1 MTPDGIS
8 TAEWARVFE
17 LAAEIVN
24 ATAADDDEL
33 DLSLRTQLLEEL
45 DRLELHHGRLA
56 SLLATRADYL
66 DDEGEAI
73 ALLEEAYAIALG
85 GGDVDNCLLVADSL
99 ATRYIEDR
107 RDREQGA
114 RWLEACAHA
123 LRLTG
128 TASDIEQLE
137 RLENQLRLLD

>member
-8 TAEWARVFE
+8 TAEWARVHE
-17 LAAEIVN
+17 PAAEIVN
-24 ATAADDDEL
+24 ASTADDEAL

-45 DRLELHHGRLA
+45 DRLEVRYGRLA

-73 ALLEEAYAIALG
+73 ALLEEAYAVALR
-85 GGDVDNCLLVADSL
+85 GGDADNCPLVADSL
-99 ATRYIEDR
+99 ASRHIEDR

-123 LRLTG
+123 LRSTG
-128 TASDIEQLE
+128 TASDIKQFEWLE
-137 RLENQLRLLD
+137 GQFRLLD